1 MSRRY
6 RVEML
11 ESVSRVVCADDGLE
25 IPLDA
30 IPVLPQKRMGEIL
43 AAELQRRGFE
53 RDGETMRRS
62 QDGVDIVIDLNESK
76 ASIKSRKKEEV
87 EAVLSK
93 KGWVEEEHAASNE
106 KRMREGLRRDLQ
118 KKLNEEEKR
127 VQEETTKHLEER
139 LPGIAAELDAAIGVT
154 TSEALKEKARQLG
167 EIKEMSEDS
176 DSLTI
181 KVRV

>member
-11 ESVSRVVCADDGLE
+11 ESASRVVCVDDGVE

-30 IPVLPQKRMGEIL
+30 LPVLPQKRMGEIL

-53 RDGETMRRS
+53 RDEDTMRRS

-76 ASIKSRKKEEV
+76 ASIRSGKKEEV

-93 KGWVEEEHAASNE
+93 KGWVEEEHASASE
-106 KRMREGLRRDLQ
+106 KRMRDGLQRELQ
-118 KKLNEEEKR
+118 KKLREEEQR

-139 LPGIAAELDAAIGVT
+139 LPGIAAELDAAIGIT
-154 TSEALKEKARQLG
+154 TKEALKEKARQLG

-181 KVRV
+181 KVQV